1 MRAFGATSRA
11 AASRWTAPRVFTA
24 NVWEGSAW
32 LFATE
37 LRPARWM
44 TASGRAVS
52 TAARSPARSVTS
64 TARGSSGSGPHASAT
79 ESPWS
84 RKWLHKCLPTK
95 PSAPV
100 TRTRTLPH
108 GRLQALE
115 VGVHHQLDEL
125 LESDRRLPSELAL
138 RLGWIA
144 DQDVYFGRTNEC
156 RVDVDVLLP
165 IEACA
170 GESDLAELPH
180 RMRLVRGDDVVL
192 GMICLEHPPHR
203 L

>member
-37 LRPARWM
+37 LNPARWM
-44 TASGRAVS
+44 IASGRAVS
-52 TAARSPARSVTS
+52 TAARRPTGSVTS
-64 TARGSSGSGPHASAT
+64 TARGSCPRDCESGPHASAT

-125 LESDRRLPSELAL
+125 LESDRRLRSELAL

-144 DQDVYFGRTNEC
+144 DQDVYFGRPTE
-156 RVDVDVLLP
+156 
-165 IEACA
+165 
-170 GESDLAELPH
+170 
-180 RMRLVRGDDVVL
+180 
-192 GMICLEHPPHR
+192 
-203 L
+203 